1 MVKKNVGVGLLIF
14 ITSLHRDALAY
25 FVLIHKKAVLAT
37 ENLFPLTYFSNVATE
52 ISLNLKKKKKL
63 RLFGSKLLIENKNKM
78 NLMW

>member
-25 FVLIHKKAVLAT
+25 FVLIHKKAVLAI

-52 ISLNLKKKKKL
+52 ISLNLKKKRDYLDLNFSL
-63 RLFGSKLLIENKNKM
+63 RIKTK
-78 NLMW
+78 

>member
-25 FVLIHKKAVLAT
+25 SVLIHKKAVLAT

-52 ISLNLKKKKKL
+52 ISLNLKKKKM

-78 NLMW
+78 NLTW

>member
-52 ISLNLKKKKKL
+52 ISLNLKKKKM

-78 NLMW
+78 NLTW

>member
-37 ENLFPLTYFSNVATE
+37 ENLFPLTFFQCGHRNLSE
-52 ISLNLKKKKKL
+52 PLKKK
-63 RLFGSKLLIENKNKM
+63 F
-78 NLMW
+78 

>member
-52 ISLNLKKKKKL
+52 ISLNLKKKKM

>member
-52 ISLNLKKKKKL
+52 ISLNL
-63 RLFGSKLLIENKNKM
+63 
-78 NLMW
+78 

>member
-52 ISLNLKKKKKL
+52 ISLNLKKKKK

-78 NLMW
+78 NLTW